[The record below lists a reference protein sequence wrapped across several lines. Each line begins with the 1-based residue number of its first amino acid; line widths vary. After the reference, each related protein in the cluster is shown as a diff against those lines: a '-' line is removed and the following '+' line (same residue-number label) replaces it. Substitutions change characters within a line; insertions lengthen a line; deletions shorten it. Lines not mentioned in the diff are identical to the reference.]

1 MTELTFLII
10 GILIGGCFGATT
22 MCCFQLNR
30 VNAYEAELHKT
41 RRLKTWKLYGKVTR
55 PLALTAVVA
64 LRMVGFLVSAWMT

>member
-30 VNAYEAELHKT
+30 VNAYEAELHK
-41 RRLKTWKLYGKVTR
+41 LKKQLKEERTKNN
-55 PLALTAVVA
+55 
-64 LRMVGFLVSAWMT
+64 F